1 MSAFTDF
8 IQLELP
14 KRPYLEDDVAKNS
27 VIIRSGAG
35 PRQLEGVVLADGE
48 ILMNV
53 GGTLQAV
60 NLADITGDTDNHIH
74 EQASPSATWTIVHG
88 GATENVMVTLY
99 DENKKLFI
107 ADDITISDDN
117 TVTVSLSQPAIGKA
131 VLVYF

>member
-14 KRPYLEDDVAKNS
+14 KRPYLETDVATNS

-35 PRQLEGVVLADGE
+35 PRQLEGVKLLDGQ

-60 NLADITGDTDNHIH
+60 NLADVTGDTDNHVH
-74 EQASPSATWTIVHG
+74 EQEVASATWNIAHGGGSENIIVQLFDSTGKQFTPDEITIV
-88 GATENVMVTLY
+88 
-99 DENKKLFI
+99 
-107 ADDITISDDN
+107 DDMN
-117 TVTVSLSQPAIGKA
+117 VTVDLSQPTIGKA
-131 VLVYF
+131 VVIYF